1 MRKIATLLAVAT
13 AAVML
18 SAGSSAI
25 SPASAE
31 AAACKW
37 GMPSS
42 ARIVQGNNHTVDL
55 TYNRTTRA
63 WKAKAYNR
71 GKLTSISTEV
81 AFTSFTPRLVKF
93 IITWINDTAGVY
105 TGTIDGDGFVDG
117 MSRDRFNPS
126 SKTSWYMS
134 GRARCG

>member
-13 AAVML
+13 AVML
-18 SAGSSAI
+18 FAGSSAV
-25 SPASAE
+25 SPSSAE
-31 AAACKW
+31 AATCKW
-37 GMPSS
+37 GMPSH

-55 TYNRTTRA
+55 TYNRTTGA

-71 GKLTSISTEV
+71 TKLTTISTQV

-117 MSRDRFNPS
+117 TTRDRFNPS
-126 SKTSWYMS
+126 QKTSFYMS
-134 GRARCG
+134 NRARCG

>member
-1 MRKIATLLAVAT
+1 MRRIATLLAVAA

-55 TYNRTTRA
+55 TYNRATRA

-71 GKLTSISTEV
+71 GKLLEDLVVHVRPRALRVTGGAKPSMVEGGRWAALRACQRGSDSRLTSS
-81 AFTSFTPRLVKF
+81 
-93 IITWINDTAGVY
+93 
-105 TGTIDGDGFVDG
+105 
-117 MSRDRFNPS
+117 
-126 SKTSWYMS
+126 
-134 GRARCG
+134 